1 MCFKR
6 KKRLPERTLNI
17 WNRHE
22 FAMAGLGEKSRI
34 IAMIKHFGR
43 CLKWSI
49 QRVVRGYAD
58 CDVWSMFSYLQEL
71 MPDMLRHLKDNRH
84 GSPGYLG
91 ENYTNEDGILVNDTC
106 HAEWDKILDRMIFL
120 WRETDE
126 ETCSEKNPYEDEYM
140 KAFSEFDEK
149 YGFLGEKLQTKA
161 ELEENKKR
169 GGGGTI
175 HFMDEIPEYKE
186 IYEKHR
192 VEDDKLEKYREEC
205 KDEAIDMLKKYFFS
219 LWD

>member
-1 MCFKR
+1 
-6 KKRLPERTLNI
+6 
-17 WNRHE
+17 
-22 FAMAGLGEKSRI
+22 
-34 IAMIKHFGR
+34 
-43 CLKWSI
+43 
-49 QRVVRGYAD
+49 
-58 CDVWSMFSYLQEL
+58 
-71 MPDMLRHLKDNRH
+71 
-84 GSPGYLG
+84 
-91 ENYTNEDGILVNDTC
+91 
-106 HAEWDKILDRMIFL
+106 MIFL

-126 ETCSEKNPYEDEYM
+126 ETCSKKNPYEDEYM

-161 ELEENKKR
+161 ELEEKKR

-192 VEDDKLEKYREEC
+192 EEDEKLEKYREEC
-205 KDEAIDMLKKYFFS
+205 KDEAIDMLKEYFFS

>member
-1 MCFKR
+1 
-6 KKRLPERTLNI
+6 
-17 WNRHE
+17 
-22 FAMAGLGEKSRI
+22 MAGLGEKSRI

-43 CLKWSI
+43 CLKWSR

-58 CDVWSMFSYLQEL
+58 CDVWNMFSYLQEL

-126 ETCSEKNPYEDEYM
+126 ETCSKKNPYEDEYM

-192 VEDDKLEKYREEC
+192 EEDEKLEKYREEC
-205 KDEAIDMLKKYFFS
+205 KDEAIDMLKEYFFS